1 MTLLLKDP
9 EATLDYSVDW
19 GAEYLSGDALA
30 QSDWTVIPSE
40 PGGISV
46 VTSRFDLLVATVQVA
61 GGVAGRIYRLTNH
74 VVTVEGR
81 EDSRSIMLRVEKR

>member
-19 GAEYLSGDALA
+19 GCEYLAGDALA
-30 QSDWTVIPSE
+30 SSDWAISPAEV
-40 PGGISV
+40 GGVSV
-46 VTSRFDLLVATVQVA
+46 VSSRFDLLMAAVQVE
-61 GGVAGRIYRLTNH
+61 GGIAGRLYRLANH